1 MNKKGLTIYSLLAL
15 IAGIVVIIV
24 ILLPIGKSIYED
36 KIQETYDKQIEDIIS
51 ASRVFAGN
59 NRNFIPQDGIVVNV
73 GKLIDDGY
81 LKPTRNQ
88 ENRSTGKTNK
98 VYEDPKGNDMRS
110 YKVKIYKKDDQY
122 KIELIECGTW
132 TSKIKL
138 SNYCN

>member
-81 LKPTRNQ
+81 LKPTRNK

>member
-1 MNKKGLTIYSLLAL
+1 MNKKGLTIYGLLAL

-81 LKPTRNQ
+81 ATKLVVDAVL
-88 ENRSTGKTNK
+88 S
-98 VYEDPKGNDMRS
+98 
-110 YKVKIYKKDDQY
+110 
-122 KIELIECGTW
+122 IE
-132 TSKIKL
+132 
-138 SNYCN
+138 